1 MAAGAAPE
9 NHILQLTADSGL
21 DLTAVDG
28 SRVQHDAVDLTVHG
42 NQLIQTGING
52 TGIDL
57 HSAVADDAV
66 KAGAELLHRIQDVE
80 EKAVLGVVGIYLVI
94 VDSG

>member
-1 MAAGAAPE
+1 MTAGAAPE

-21 DLTAVDG
+21 DLTAIDG
-28 SRVQHDAVDLTVHG
+28 SGIQHDAVDLTVHADELVQAG
-42 NQLIQTGING
+42 VNG
-52 TGIDL
+52 AGIDL
-57 HSAVADDAV
+57 HRAVANDAV
-66 KAGAELLHRIQDVE
+66 QTGAELLHRIQDVE